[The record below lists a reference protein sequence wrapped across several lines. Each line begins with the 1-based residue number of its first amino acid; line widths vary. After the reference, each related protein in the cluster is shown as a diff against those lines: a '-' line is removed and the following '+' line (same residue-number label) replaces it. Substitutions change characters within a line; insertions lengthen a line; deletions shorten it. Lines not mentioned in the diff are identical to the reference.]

1 MTIRYAELAAANTSV
16 AQRHR
21 AGKSGGILG
30 DHSPRRSPL
39 EPDSA
44 RQAEFDATR
53 QSSMRCQLRGWPA
66 LCPHRLGRCS
76 NLSEILGTA
85 HKDLRPTIGRV
96 GRWLHTHTGADIRPI
111 VTRIGRARRLPLLS
125 CNRRAS
131 AKRHYDQRDREPSI

>member
-1 MTIRYAELAAANTSV
+1 MMTLPGCWESLNSGGSSANAGVARASAGNSSTPYLIIDLMVPSFSNAMTIRYAELAAANTSV

-53 QSSMRCQLRGWPA
+53 QSSMRCQLRG
-66 LCPHRLGRCS
+66 
-76 NLSEILGTA
+76 
-85 HKDLRPTIGRV
+85 
-96 GRWLHTHTGADIRPI
+96 
-111 VTRIGRARRLPLLS
+111 
-125 CNRRAS
+125 
-131 AKRHYDQRDREPSI
+131 